1 VTSVLIVD
9 DQELIRTGLELVLGG
24 RGIEVRGQAGN
35 GREAIELTR
44 QLDPD
49 VVLMDIRMPVLNG
62 ISATRELTTV
72 GARARVLI
80 LTTYDADRF
89 VYEALRVG
97 AAGFLLKTTPPD
109 QLVAGIET
117 VAAGESLL
125 APSLTRRLIE
135 EHVRRPPPYERV
147 PRALQ
152 DLTQR
157 ELEVFTMISRGFAND
172 QIAKA
177 LVVSEATVKTHVN
190 RILAK
195 LDLRNRVQAVVL
207 AYESGLIRPG
217 EREG

>member
-9 DQELIRTGLELVLGG
+9 DQELIRTGLELVLAG

-49 VVLMDIRMPVLNG
+49 VVLMDIRMPVLDG
-62 ISATRELTTV
+62 VAATRELTKH

-89 VYEALRVG
+89 VYGALRAG

-109 QLVAGIET
+109 QLVAGIDS
-117 VAAGESLL
+117 VAAGDSLL

-135 EHVRRPPPYERV
+135 EHLRRPPPYERV
-147 PRALQ
+147 PRVLQ
-152 DLTQR
+152 HLTQR
-157 ELEVFTMISRGFAND
+157 ELEVFTMISRGLAND
-172 QIAKA
+172 QIAKS

-195 LDLRNRVQAVVL
+195 LNLRSRVQAVVL

-217 EREG
+217 ESEG